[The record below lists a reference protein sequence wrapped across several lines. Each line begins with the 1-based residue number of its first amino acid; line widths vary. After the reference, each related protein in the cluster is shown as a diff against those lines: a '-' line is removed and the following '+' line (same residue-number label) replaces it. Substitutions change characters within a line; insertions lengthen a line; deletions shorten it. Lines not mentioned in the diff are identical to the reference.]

1 MGKSTWTDERI
12 SVLKQ
17 LWGAG
22 KTAAEIAEQ
31 LGGGVTRNA
40 VIGKAHR
47 LGLSGRAS
55 PIHSKTVS
63 SNKAA
68 ADSNKT
74 AQAPQIRR
82 PRTADETSKVLP
94 DGKGVSLLDLREK
107 MCRWPH
113 GDPKKE
119 GFRFCGCSSLPGLP
133 YCGEHAALAYQ
144 GSTRKFAVSDKDL
157 DSGAGSDALADLDD
171 AVQI

>member
-1 MGKSTWTDERI
+1 MGKSTWTEDRI
-12 SVLKQ
+12 ATLRQ

-63 SNKAA
+63 QAKAAESNKG
-68 ADSNKT
+68 NNVVT
-74 AQAPQIRR
+74 APRR
-82 PRTADETSKVLP
+82 PKLTDETSHVLP
-94 DGKGVSLLDLREK
+94 EGKGVSLMDLNEK
-107 MCRWPH
+107 TCRWPC
-113 GDPKKE
+113 GDPKKA
-119 GFRFCGCSSLPGLP
+119 GFKFCGDSSLPGLP
-133 YCGEHAALAYQ
+133 YCGEHAAIAYQ
-144 GSTRKFAVSDKDL
+144 GSTRRFAISDKDL
-157 DSGAGSDALADLDD
+157 NSGAGEDALAELDN
-171 AVQI
+171 AVQV

>member
-1 MGKSTWTDERI
+1 MGKSTWTEDRI
-12 SVLKQ
+12 AILKQ

-63 SNKAA
+63 QAKA
-68 ADSNKT
+68 ADSGRQT
-74 AQAPQIRR
+74 APAAPKRQKM
-82 PRTADETSKVLP
+82 TDETSQILP
-94 DGKGVSLLDLREK
+94 EGKGVSLMDLDAK
-107 MCRWPH
+107 TCRWPC
-113 GDPKKE
+113 GDPKKA
-119 GFRFCGCSSLPGLP
+119 GFKFCGANSLPGLP
-133 YCGEHAALAYQ
+133 YCAEHAAIAYQ
-144 GSTRKFAVSDKDL
+144 GSTRRFAISEKEL
-157 DSGAGSDALADLDD
+157 NSGAGSDALDELDN
-171 AVQI
+171 ALQI

>member
-1 MGKSTWTDERI
+1 MGKSTWTEDRI
-12 SVLKQ
+12 ATLKQ

-63 SNKAA
+63 QAKAADSGKAA
-68 ADSNKT
+68 APM
-74 AQAPQIRR
+74 PQKR
-82 PRTADETSKVLP
+82 PKLSDETSQVLP
-94 DGKGVSLLDLREK
+94 DGKGISLMDLNEK
-107 MCRWPH
+107 TCRWPC
-113 GDPKKE
+113 GDPKKA
-119 GFRFCGCSSLPGLP
+119 GFKFCGDNSLPGLP
-133 YCGEHAALAYQ
+133 YCSEHAAIAYQ
-144 GSTRKFAVSDKDL
+144 GSNRRFAISDKEL
-157 DSGAGSDALADLDD
+157 NSGAGEDALAELDN
-171 AVQI
+171 AIQV